1 MAKKPLTEIARRR
14 KKLALEFAE
23 IAERY
28 FLSEHKRD
36 VDELARE
43 FEIGLPFTYDEAMK
57 EQAEFDKTMS
67 QAVAKQEKPSLLDR
81 LRQSLGLE
89 NEHGLSLRCIM
100 ETAIERLNAQ
110 RVTTN

>member
-1 MAKKPLTEIARRR
+1 MAKKPLTEIAQRR

-67 QAVAKQEKPSLLDR
+67 QAVAKQEEPSLLQR
-81 LRQSLGLE
+81 LREALGLE
-89 NEHGLSLRCIM
+89 NERGLSLRCIM